1 MKKTT
6 LALAIGVGIAMLS
19 GCSQQLNSSN
29 TTQSAQS
36 LAVANTVQSGI
47 DTENFD
53 QSVRAQD
60 DFFRHVNG
68 KWLNSTDIPSD
79 KSAWGSFYKLA
90 DDSDKAV
97 NALIQ
102 EAKDSAAQPGS
113 SAQKIGDFYASFMA
127 EQQLNELGYEPI
139 KPLLE
144 KIANVKNYQQLS
156 ALMGELSRYNIQV
169 PVGLAVIPDGKDATT
184 NALYMWQSG
193 IGMPDR
199 DYYLKED
206 EKSAELRAAYLA
218 MVTEK
223 LQLIG
228 EPQAKKKAQTILELE
243 TKIAK
248 IMWDRTKTRE
258 ISLIYNP
265 QTPQQWDK
273 TLGQLDWPKFA
284 QALALP
290 QMDKVIVSQPSF
302 FAELGTLFS
311 QVSVSDWQDYLKYQ
325 TVNEFSN
332 LLSEPFAKSHFEF
345 YSKTLRGVTEQ
356 QARWQRGVRLTSGT
370 LGEEVGKLY
379 VEKHFSPA
387 AKDRMEELV
396 KNLIEAYRI
405 SINDLD
411 WMSDETKQAA
421 QEKLSKFRY
430 KIGYPNKWREYN
442 FEIKADDLVG
452 NVMRAAE
459 FESTRQ
465 ISMIGKPVDKEQW
478 EMTPQTVNAYYHP
491 LKNEI
496 VFPAAILQPPFFNME
511 ADDAVN
517 YGGIGAVIGHEL
529 GHGFDDQGAQFDGDG
544 NIRNWWHEADLAKFK
559 TRGDA
564 LVEQYGNYKPFDDAH
579 VNGRLT
585 LGENIGDLGGLTV
598 AYKAYQ
604 LSLKDK
610 PRQVLDGYTPEQRFF
625 IGFAQVWR
633 AKVREAALRERLVT
647 DNHSPAEY
655 RANGSLTNFTPFY
668 EAFALKEGDKL
679 YKPENERV
687 KIW

>member
-6 LALAIGVGIAMLS
+6 LALAICVGLATLA
-19 GCSQQLNSSN
+19 GCSQKINDNAQK
-29 TTQSAQS
+29 TESAA
-36 LAVANTVQSGI
+36 AVANNVQSGI
-47 DTENFD
+47 ETQNFEP
-53 QSVRAQD
+53 SVRAQD

-68 KWLNSTDIPSD
+68 SWLNNTQIPND

-102 EAKDSAAQPGS
+102 EAKEGAAESGS

-127 EQQLNELGYEPI
+127 EQQLNELGFEPI
-139 KPLLE
+139 KPLLN
-144 KIANVKNYQQLS
+144 KIDKVNNYQQLS
-156 ALMGELSRYNIQV
+156 KVMGDLSRYNIEV

-199 DYYLKED
+199 DYYLKDD
-206 EKSAELRAAYLA
+206 EKSVELRAAYLA
-218 MVTEK
+218 MITEK

-228 EPQAKKKAQTILELE
+228 EPQAQKKARAILELE

-265 QTPQQWDK
+265 QSTEQWDK
-273 TLGQLDWPKFA
+273 TLGQLDWQNFA
-284 QALALP
+284 QALELP

-302 FAELGTLFS
+302 FEELGKLFA
-311 QVSVSDWQDYLKYQ
+311 QVSVSDWKDYLKYQ

-356 QARWQRGVRLTSGT
+356 QARWQRGVRLTSST

-379 VEKHFSPA
+379 VQKHFSPE
-387 AKDRMEELV
+387 AKVRMEELV
-396 KNLIEAYRI
+396 KNLIAAYRI
-405 SINDLD
+405 SIDGLD

-442 FEIKADDLVG
+442 FDIKADDLVG

-459 FESTRQ
+459 FESKRQ
-465 ISMIGKPVDKEQW
+465 IGMIGKPVDKEQW

-496 VFPAAILQPPFFNME
+496 VFPAAILQPPFFNMQ

-544 NIRNWWHEADLAKFK
+544 NIRNWWHEEDLAKFK

-564 LVEQYGNYKPFDDAH
+564 LVEQYSSYKPFEDAH

-604 LSLKDK
+604 LSLQDK
-610 PRQVLDGYTPEQRFF
+610 PRLVLDGYTPEQRFF
-625 IGFAQVWR
+625 IGYAQVWR
-633 AKVREAALRERLVT
+633 AKIREEALRERLVT

-679 YKPENERV
+679 YKPANERV

>member
-6 LALAIGVGIAMLS
+6 LSLAICVGLATLA
-19 GCSQQLNSSN
+19 GCSQQIN
-29 TTQSAQS
+29 TNAQKTESAA
-36 LAVANTVQSGI
+36 AVASNVQSGI
-47 DTENFD
+47 ETQNFD
-53 QSVRAQD
+53 PSVRAQD

-68 KWLNSTDIPSD
+68 KWLNDTQIPND

-102 EAKDSAAQPGS
+102 DAKEGVAEPGS

-127 EQQLNELGYEPI
+127 EQQLNELGFEPI
-139 KPLLE
+139 QPLLK
-144 KIANVKNYQQLS
+144 KIASVQNYQQLS
-156 ALMGELSRYNIQV
+156 ALMGDLSRYNVTV
-169 PVGLAVIPDGKDATT
+169 PVGLAVIPDGKDATK

-199 DYYLKED
+199 DYYLKD
-206 EKSAELRAAYLA
+206 DKKSVELRAAYLA

-228 EPQAKKKAQTILELE
+228 EPQAQKKAKAILELE

-258 ISLIYNP
+258 VSLIYNP
-265 QTPQQWDK
+265 QSTAQWDK
-273 TLGQLDWPKFA
+273 NLGQLDWQKFA
-284 QALALP
+284 QTLELP
-290 QMDKVIVSQPSF
+290 HMDKVIVSQPSF
-302 FAELGTLFS
+302 FEGLGELFA
-311 QVSVSDWQDYLKYQ
+311 QVSVADWKDYLTYQ

-379 VEKHFSPA
+379 VQKHFSPE
-387 AKDRMEELV
+387 AKARMEELV
-396 KNLIEAYRI
+396 KNLIAAYRI
-405 SINDLD
+405 SIDGLD

-459 FESTRQ
+459 FESKRQ

-496 VFPAAILQPPFFNME
+496 VFPAAILQPPFFNMQ

-544 NIRNWWHEADLAKFK
+544 NLRNWWHEEDLAKFK

-564 LVEQYGNYKPFDDAH
+564 LVEQFDSYQPFDDAN

-604 LSLKDK
+604 LSLQDK

-625 IGFAQVWR
+625 IGYAQVWR
-633 AKVREAALRERLVT
+633 AKIREEALRERLVT

-679 YKPENERV
+679 YKPANERV